1 MKTDDLMQLL
11 ATDAAPVPRH
21 AGERRFA
28 IALGVGLVLA
38 FAWVSLEYGLRKDLG
53 SVWVTPAFALKLA
66 MPLAVAA
73 SGLAAVFQ
81 LAHPG
86 GRVRGWA
93 WGLWLPVALLWAWA
107 ALVLAQAEPGTRA
120 ALVLGSTWRTC
131 VFNVIATSLPVGVAL
146 FWALRGLAP
155 TRPMLT
161 GAVAGWLAGAVGA
174 TVYALHCPEMQA
186 PFLAVWYVLGMAA
199 CAAIGALAG
208 RHWLRW

>member
-1 MKTDDLMQLL
+1 MKTDELMQLL
-11 ATDAAPVPRH
+11 ATDAAPVPH
-21 AGERRFA
+21 HTGERRFA
-28 IALGVGLVLA
+28 MALGVGLLLA
-38 FAWVSLEYGLRKDLG
+38 FAWVSIEYGLRRDLG
-53 SVWVTPAFALKLA
+53 SVWATPAFALKLA
-66 MPLAVAA
+66 MPLAVAI
-73 SGLAAVFQ
+73 SGLVAVFQ

-86 GRVRGWA
+86 GRMRGWV

-131 VFNVIATSLPVGVAL
+131 VFNVIATALPVGVAL

-155 TRPMLT
+155 TRPALT
-161 GAVAGWLAGAVGA
+161 GAVAGWLSGAAGAA
-174 TVYALHCPEMQA
+174 VYALHCPEMQA

-208 RHWLRW
+208 RRWLRW